1 MDEIEIVEKL
11 TETCERSKSNTHQ
24 IDEIKNDIKEVKQDQ
39 KAIYELTSSVKIIA
53 NNLETIKTDI
63 SEVKQGQSCLADKM
77 DKEISNV
84 KNDLS
89 EVKNAPEKSKAKKWD
104 NFSSKAGKLIFEI
117 VKYLTICGLGAGI
130 TYLITK

>member
-24 IDEIKNDIKEVKQDQ
+24 IEEIKNDIKEVKQDQ

-53 NNLETIKTDI
+53 NNLETIKIDI

-104 NFSSKAGKLIFEI
+104 DISKSGGKLLFVI